1 MMVGSGHCPVYK
13 ESASSYASA
22 SVLCASNPLQ
32 NLAYVYPGGTFALFL
47 RFLPLRGGSDLVRL
61 ISLFFPILFSPH
73 LSNATS
79 LCPAAAPC
87 CSEFG
92 YCGTGNQ
99 FCLAG
104 CNPFQSHTLDSCR
117 PSPICK
123 PTTYTFNDESRI
135 LTNSTL
141 NDGDATKY
149 DWILDGGAVSV
160 ADGELS
166 ML

>member
-1 MMVGSGHCPVYK
+1 MCPI
-13 ESASSYASA
+13 
-22 SVLCASNPLQ
+22 PL
-32 NLAYVYPGGTFALFL
+32 P
-47 RFLPLRGGSDLVRL
+47 PLVSDTQ
-61 ISLFFPILFSPH
+61 IIC
-73 LSNATS
+73 SNATS

-104 CNPFQSHTLDSCR
+104 CNPFQSHTLDSCK

-123 PTTYTFNDESRI
+123 STTYNFPDESRI

-141 NDGDATKY
+141 NTGDANKY
-149 DWILDGGAVSV
+149 DWVVDGGDISV
-160 ADGELS
+160 ANGELS

>member
-1 MMVGSGHCPVYK
+1 MYTLVVLSLSF
-13 ESASSYASA
+13 SAFFL
-22 SVLCASNPLQ
+22 SVEAQ
-32 NLAYVYPGGTFALFL
+32 IWYV
-47 RFLPLRGGSDLVRL
+47 
-61 ISLFFPILFSPH
+61 FFHFFSILFSPH